1 MGIEGEVVLEVA
13 FGASG
18 DVSVVRVVRGLG
30 YGLDESAA
38 RAVSGIRFRPAK
50 RDGVPIEVR
59 TLVHV
64 EFRLT

>member
-18 DVSVVRVVRGLG
+18 DVSIVRIVNRLG
-30 YGLDESAA
+30 HGLDETAA
-38 RAVSGIRFRPAK
+38 RAVAGIRFRPAT
-50 RDGVPIEVR
+50 RDGVPVAVR
-59 TLVHV
+59 TLVHI